1 MTVEV
6 KIAFASIAEAAA
18 FMSQFRDG
26 VRSTP
31 LPQVVLTDADAAA
44 DLKGTPRPDNPTPE
58 AAKKQKAEKA
68 APAPAPA
75 PAAEPAAS
83 APTAAFVLTAAPAVL
98 YEKSGLPEKIAAA
111 VGGGKR
117 AEIVALLA
125 KFGAKKGGELKPDQ
139 FQAFGAELD
148 ALAEPALS

>member
-26 VRSTP
+26 TRTTP

-58 AAKKQKAEKA
+58 ATKEQKAEKPA
-68 APAPAPA
+68 AA
-75 PAAEPAAS
+75 PAAEPTAS
-83 APTAAFVLTAAPAVL
+83 APSAAPAPTAAPAVP
-98 YEKSGLPEKIAAA
+98 YVKSGLPEKIAAA